1 MSNMVIACYR
11 PKEGK
16 EARLLELV
24 KEHVPILRSE
34 GLASERTPVAMR
46 AGDGTI
52 LEVFEWVSAEAVKSA
67 HTNETVKKMWER
79 FAEACTY
86 EPLASLREAQEKFAH
101 FELVDL

>member
-1 MSNMVIACYR
+1 MVIACYR

-16 EARLLELV
+16 ETRLLELV

-34 GLASERTPVAMR
+34 GLATERTPVVMR

-52 LEVFEWVSAEAVKSA
+52 LEVFEWVSAEAVKNA

-86 EPLASLREAQEKFAH
+86 ESLASLKEAKEMFAH
-101 FELVDL
+101 FEPVNL